1 MPVKTVAMLLPVL
14 RKPALSLSNH
24 ALRGAVLTAFGT
36 DSTGATELGTASGA
50 GFFLKKLNMK
60 CGYVGL
66 NVWNEVCCLESTA
79 IL

>member
-1 MPVKTVAMLLPVL
+1 MLLPVL

-24 ALRGAVLTAFGT
+24 ALRGAGLTAFGT
-36 DSTGATELGTASGA
+36 DSTGVAALVTASGA

-60 CGYVGL
+60 CGFEEL